1 MQAPV
6 RAWLSCRWLMG
17 STSSFSRAFTHF
29 PAMWG
34 RTIRLPSTS
43 EHLTGST
50 DSAGR
55 ARSSRASDRPFPPNR
70 REVRN
75 PRSHR
80 AIKSGSQPFNPH
92 RCSNQRQREGE
103 GERRRL
109 PPPCAWVGAVSLAV
123 EGRPEASPCR
133 GDDVCAPT
141 WRNQRLRHANF
152 LADVDTPPWMALH
165 RGQGAPRYK
174 LGEKPSLLSSPS
186 SPPHVAP
193 ILRGFTR

>member
-6 RAWLSCRWLMG
+6 RVWLSCRWLIG

-43 EHLTGST
+43 GHRTGST
-50 DSAGR
+50 DFAGR
-55 ARSSRASDRPFPPNR
+55 ARSSRASDRSFPPNR

-92 RCSNQRQREGE
+92 RCSNQREREREREREGDC
-103 GERRRL
+103 RRHVHRSGLRL
-109 PPPCAWVGAVSLAV
+109 WPWKEDLVHRLAVGMMCVPPPGGIS
-123 EGRPEASPCR
+123 G
-133 GDDVCAPT
+133 
-141 WRNQRLRHANF
+141 
-152 LADVDTPPWMALH
+152 
-165 RGQGAPRYK
+165 
-174 LGEKPSLLSSPS
+174 
-186 SPPHVAP
+186 
-193 ILRGFTR
+193 